1 MKETEAKNKNYC
13 LEFNDKK
20 YNNYLFKL
28 ILIGEVKRFSNK
40 NYISIQEYYKNI
52 SIDELKLQL
61 ICVDATLSKGTLAL
75 AEKYMIKND
84 LSKEE
89 KKERLN
95 KLASNYIHYLYSKNI
110 YDNLLAVC
118 KSIDGLDLLIKF
130 KELAENG
137 YYEH

>member
-40 NYISIQEYYKNI
+40 NYISIQEYYKNV

-61 ICVDATLSKGTLAL
+61 ICVDLTLSRGTLTL
-75 AEKYMIKND
+75 AEKYMIKNNLID
-84 LSKEE
+84 EQRKN
-89 KKERLN
+89 RLV
-95 KLASNYIHYLYSKNI
+95 Y
-110 YDNLLAVC
+110 
-118 KSIDGLDLLIKF
+118 
-130 KELAENG
+130 
-137 YYEH
+137 

>member
-110 YDNLLAVC
+110 YDKLLAVC
-118 KSIDGLDLLIKF
+118 KSIAGLDLLIKF

>member
-1 MKETEAKNKNYC
+1 MKKIEAKNINYC
-13 LEFNDKK
+13 LEFNEK

-40 NYISIQEYYKNI
+40 KFISIHEYYKNI

-61 ICVDATLSKGTLAL
+61 MCVDATLSRGTLAL
-75 AEKYMIKND
+75 AEKYMIKNG

-89 KKERLN
+89 IKERLN
-95 KLASNYIHYLYSKNI
+95 KLAYNYNHYLYSKNI
-110 YDNLLAVC
+110 YDKLLELC
-118 KSIDGLDLLIKF
+118 KNIDGLDLIIKF